1 MVGCT
6 KSALRLQASSFSLS
20 NFTKKMQST
29 VVSEPEEWEDL
40 LISTSER
47 IEWGDLLI
55 STSERIEWGD
65 LSIDFIL
72 MILQKLNPKDRCSA
86 AQVCRSWRMAS
97 SDSSLDLQVVRSNFV
112 RVDTRALGL
121 PEALRMVVASVHE
134 NITCIVFHPSLHI
147 HDKDLNLIAE
157 GCPHLKRLVLPC
169 WDLISEFAMRNA
181 IEGWREL
188 ESMTMAGMMTVDH
201 TIHESESW
209 RHDEVH
215 FLELDGYN
223 HIADGKTRKEDADA
237 TNAAHL
243 IMKISP
249 DDSKKRWGDVA

>member
-1 MVGCT
+1 
-6 KSALRLQASSFSLS
+6 
-20 NFTKKMQST
+20 
-29 VVSEPEEWEDL
+29 
-40 LISTSER
+40 
-47 IEWGDLLI
+47 
-55 STSERIEWGD
+55 
-65 LSIDFIL
+65 
-72 MILQKLNPKDRCSA
+72 
-86 AQVCRSWRMAS
+86 MAS

-188 ESMTMAGMMTVDH
+188 ESMTMAGF
-201 TIHESESW
+201 SW
-209 RHDEVH
+209 SPRL
-215 FLELDGYN
+215 F
-223 HIADGKTRKEDADA
+223 T
-237 TNAAHL
+237 TQL
-243 IMKISP
+243 IMVRIKTYCKNF
-249 DDSKKRWGDVA
+249 SKL